1 MFESYYNLNK
11 KPFNKTPDPSV
22 LFYSRSHR
30 EAFARLMHG
39 VEEKEIVLLTGE
51 VGCGKTT
58 LSRALMD
65 EIDNKDYRIITIV
78 NPVFSKGELLKYF
91 AIRLGVI
98 DPSSMVSEL
107 MDQIAERLYFF
118 YANSINT
125 VLIIDEAHLL
135 PTRDVLDELRL
146 LTNIQL
152 DSENLFSLVLF
163 AQPELRDRLFAGY
176 FEPFRQRIGVQYHLN
191 PLTYEEMKEYIN
203 FRLSNAGRTELLFDE
218 IALEA
223 VYKYS
228 GGVPRKINNICANA
242 IMSGFGK
249 EAHII
254 DSDIIIDVAR
264 DFGLIK
270 L

>member
-1 MFESYYNLNK
+1 MYEAYYNLNK
-11 KPFNKTPDPSV
+11 RPFNKTPDPSV
-22 LFYSRSHR
+22 LFYSRAHR
-30 EAFARLMHG
+30 EAFARLLHG

-65 EIDNKDYRIITIV
+65 EIDNKDYRIVTIV
-78 NPVFSKGELLKYF
+78 NPVFNQGELLRFF
-91 AIRLGVI
+91 AMRLGVI
-98 DPSSMVSEL
+98 EPSTLVSEL

-118 YANSINT
+118 YANGISP

-135 PTRDVLDELRL
+135 PSRDVLDELRL

-152 DSENLFSLVLF
+152 DNSNLFSLVMF

-176 FEPFRQRIGVQYHLN
+176 FEPFRQRIGVQFHLN
-191 PLTYEEMKEYIN
+191 PLTFEEMKEYIN
-203 FRLSNAGRTELLFDE
+203 FRLSNAGRTEPLFDE

-223 VYKYS
+223 IYRYS

-242 IMSGFGK
+242 IMSGFGR

-254 DSDIIIDVAR
+254 DSHIIIDVAR
-264 DFGLIK
+264 DFGLVK